1 MGERAIPILPCR
13 DLDDMVP
20 FYEALG
26 FTVTY
31 RQARPN
37 PYLCVQRGGLDLHFF
52 GVAAVDPESSMGSAI
67 LQVAD
72 AGALFDEFAAGLRAW
87 LGRLPLTGIPRITR
101 PRRMQ
106 GTAGGFTVV
115 DPGGNWLRVV
125 AGADAPPAPLSG
137 SAPEARLPAAAE
149 ATDEEQESASGE
161 QDGAPGS
168 SGAVA
173 RLDRVLL
180 NAARQGDAHGDVR
193 TAISVLETGLARYEV
208 SDVERIPALAYLAE
222 LRIRDDDPDAARA
235 VIATVDALVLN
246 TSDRERVAADLRALD
261 ELRTA
266 LAE

>member
-1 MGERAIPILPCR
+1 MGDRAIPILPCR
-13 DLDDMVP
+13 DLDDVVP

-26 FTVTY
+26 FTVTH

-52 GVAAVDPESSMGSAI
+52 GVASFDPESSMGSAI

-72 AGALFDEFAAGLRAW
+72 AGALFDEFAEGLRAW
-87 LGRLPLTGIPRITR
+87 LGRLPLTGVPRITR
-101 PRRMQ
+101 PRRKQ

-125 AGADAPPAPLSG
+125 ASPPQAATPADEATRADA
-137 SAPEARLPAAAE
+137 
-149 ATDEEQESASGE
+149 ATPSTSSD
-161 QDGAPGS
+161 S
-168 SGAVA
+168 SGHVA
-173 RLDRVLL
+173 RLERVLL

-193 TAISVLETGLARYEV
+193 TAISVLETGLARYQV
-208 SDVERIPALAYLAE
+208 LDVERIPALAYLAE
-222 LRIRDDDPDAARA
+222 LRLRDDDPDAARA
-235 VIATVDALVLN
+235 VIATVDALVLSA
-246 TSDRERVAADLRALD
+246 SDRRRVAAELRAVD